1 MILNVTPG
9 INLNAVSGPISKSQ
23 INQLGQPVVTL
34 SPGSVVAA
42 DTSFNSL
49 RITDGSYPFLHLKNT
64 GAPVDKKNVRGYVEL
79 GGKVEISRLNDAEMV
94 GTNLIAWDVNN
105 NCGIGTGVPQAK
117 QHVVAPALSSVSGS
131 IVDIAR
137 FDTTNPNVSYLRLM
151 EVRNSTGG
159 DWTTATTRLQKWV
172 DAVPQGFIE
181 FNPAGLSYAVA
192 LGSVNGGGANVNV
205 LTVTGSAGGNNVG
218 IGTPVTPEKLS
229 VSGNIRL
236 TANGTSVVFTDTGGT
251 TPLFSAAPDGNFY
264 FNGTTAAGAQRSIWA
279 CAMRSDT
286 SPLQVNVP
294 LKIGAAGTAIQTV
307 LTTVYTGPTRTLAAG
322 TTASNTITLTGV
334 PNTSVC
340 ALTITPTPASWVDDR
355 IVISARLTGNPNEV
369 KVVWY
374 NPSAVSISLGSEQ
387 YRIEATIY

>member
-42 DTSFNSL
+42 DTNFDKV
-49 RITDGSYPFLHLKNT
+49 RIVDGVYPFMQLTNT
-64 GAPVDKKNVRGYVEL
+64 GAPVDKKRVRSYVETSGTTGL
-79 GGKVEISRLNDAEMV
+79 ARINDAETV
-94 GTNLIAWDVNN
+94 GTSLIAWDVNN
-105 NCGIGTGVPQAK
+105 NCGIGTGVPAAK
-117 QHVVAPALSSVSGS
+117 QHVVAGALSSVSGS

-137 FDTTNPNVSYLRLM
+137 WELTNTNVSALRLY
-151 EVRNSTGG
+151 EIRNSTGG
-159 DWTTATTRLQKWV
+159 DWTTATTRLQKFV
-172 DAVPQGFIE
+172 DVVPQGFID
-181 FNPAGLSYAVA
+181 FNPPGLSYAVS
-192 LGSVNGGGANVNV
+192 LGTVNGATNVNV

-218 IGTPVTPEKLS
+218 IGTTNTPSKLT
-229 VSGNIRL
+229 VAGGIRL
-236 TANGTSVVFTDTGGT
+236 LTNGNALLFTDTGGS
-251 TPLFSAAPDGNFY
+251 TPYMVSAVDGNFY
-264 FNGTTAAGAQRSIWA
+264 FAGTTAAGAGRGILQ

-294 LKIGAAGTAIQTV
+294 LKIGASGTEIKTV
-307 LTTVYTGPTRTLAAG
+307 LTTVYTGPTRTLSAG

-340 ALTITPTPASWVDDR
+340 ALTITPTPAAWVDDR